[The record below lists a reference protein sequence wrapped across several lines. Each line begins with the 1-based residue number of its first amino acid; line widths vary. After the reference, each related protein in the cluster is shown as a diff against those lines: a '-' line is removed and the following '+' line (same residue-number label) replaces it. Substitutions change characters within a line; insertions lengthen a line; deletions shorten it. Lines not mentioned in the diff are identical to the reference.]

1 MSDKIKT
8 KKRRAILVAD
18 ETTTARKRKQMAT
31 QAEMAAFRAQ
41 YTFAKDK
48 CGHTVTAATV
58 GKPLG
63 LTAAA
68 IYSYC
73 RNGGNAVT
81 VNAIAGEYRRQISE
95 YVKAKGYDFAVLSTS
110 KPQ

>member
-1 MSDKIKT
+1 MSKT
-8 KKRRAILVAD
+8 KTRRAILAAD
-18 ETTTARKRKQMAT
+18 ETTTARKRKQTAT
-31 QAEMAAFRAQ
+31 PDEMAAFRAQ
-41 YTFAKDK
+41 YQFARNN

-58 GKPLG
+58 GKVLG

-73 RNGGNAVT
+73 RNGGNAET
-81 VNAIAGEYRRQISE
+81 VNAVTGEYRRQISE

-110 KPQ
+110 QP